1 VNRDRVNTPIES
13 GRDERDR
20 LRQQVRR
27 LSERNHRVFD
37 EGFAAALKMVEQGA
51 DLEQLRAAAGVVAGE
66 WEDTLPTS
74 VREDAE
80 VIRAIAREEWASSS
94 KFDNTVVVDE
104 ELEWLAVD
112 TIVEPTRNRR

>member
-1 VNRDRVNTPIES
+1 MTKAHETPVES

-37 EGFAAALKMVEQGA
+37 EGFAAAVKMVEAGA

-66 WEDTLPTS
+66 WEDTAPTS
-74 VREDAE
+74 IREDAE
-80 VIRAIAREEWASSS
+80 ILRAVAREAHEGWDT
-94 KFDNTVVVDE
+94 KLDRTVVVDD

-112 TIVEPTRNRR
+112 TLVEPSRNRR